1 MERQLSTGTVRC
13 HCIKISLVARYRSHH
28 SRATHF
34 LSLNPF
40 DHHIN
45 WVLEKTLFNSNS
57 FGQSSQL
64 FLSDSSMIIYISTP
78 SGWLN
83 YFSISQWNP
92 KFQSN
97 DNHFFPHK
105 TWLIIYPWELVKES
119 IHTFS
124 ISIRVL

>member
-64 FLSDSSMIIYISTP
+64 FLSDSSMIIYISTS

-83 YFSISQWNP
+83 YFSISQWKP